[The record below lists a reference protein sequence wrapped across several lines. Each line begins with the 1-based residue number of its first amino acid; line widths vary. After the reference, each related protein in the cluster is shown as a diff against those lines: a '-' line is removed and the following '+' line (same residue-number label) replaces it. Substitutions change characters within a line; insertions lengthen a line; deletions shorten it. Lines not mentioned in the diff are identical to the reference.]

1 MIYKRIHKTYTDIHA
16 IQMSAMF
23 PFVPLGILKLAISF
37 LGTKVKNAFLHHR
50 DFSPSL
56 LCKDTFFII
65 HGALLWDFFIR
76 LIFNTQS

>member
-37 LGTKVKNAFLHHR
+37 LGTKVKKTLSYIIGTFLR
-50 DFSPSL
+50 PY
-56 LCKDTFFII
+56 CAKI
-65 HGALLWDFFIR
+65 HFL
-76 LIFNTQS
+76 